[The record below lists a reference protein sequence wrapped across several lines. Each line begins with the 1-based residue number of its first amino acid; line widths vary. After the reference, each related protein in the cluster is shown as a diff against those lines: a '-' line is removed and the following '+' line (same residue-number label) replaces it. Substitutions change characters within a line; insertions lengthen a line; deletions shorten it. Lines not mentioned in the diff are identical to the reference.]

1 MERVAILSQDNPK
14 DRILDLA
21 ERLFFRFGYQRV
33 TTEEIAREAGVSKR
47 TLYEM
52 FPSKT
57 DIVAQSFER
66 AERDVDAF
74 LAETAFDSCDTY
86 FPNLS
91 TFLHLIVTVHS
102 RYSEPM
108 MADLKIAD
116 EALHSRITSF
126 HRRYLS
132 ERLRDVLRQGV
143 EVRCVRHDISLDV
156 MTVIITTA
164 VQFLLHPDTPS
175 APQSDER
182 PTPQMVFSTLLD
194 GILVA

>member
-1 MERVAILSQDNPK
+1 MEGNAILSQETPK
-14 DRILDLA
+14 DRILDIA

-52 FPSKT
+52 FPAKT
-57 DIVAQSFER
+57 DIVVQSFER
-66 AERDVDAF
+66 VEQDVDAF
-74 LAETAFDSCDTY
+74 LLGTAFDNCDTY
-86 FPNLS
+86 FTNLS
-91 TFLHLIVTVHS
+91 TFLHLIVAVHS

-108 MADLKIAD
+108 MDDLKVAD
-116 EALHSRITSF
+116 EAMHARITSF
-126 HRRYLS
+126 HRQYLS
-132 ERLRDVLRQGV
+132 ERLRDILRQGV
-143 EVRCVRHDISLDV
+143 EVQCVRQDISLDV

-164 VQFLLHPDTPS
+164 IQFLLHPDTPS

-182 PTPQMVFSTLLD
+182 PTPQIVFSTLMD

>member
-1 MERVAILSQDNPK
+1 MEGVAVLNQETPK
-14 DRILDLA
+14 DRILDLS

-52 FPSKT
+52 FPSKS
-57 DIVAQSFER
+57 DIVVQSFER
-66 AERDVDAF
+66 AEREVDAF
-74 LAETAFDSCDTY
+74 LRGTAFDNCDTY
-86 FPNLS
+86 ITNLS

-108 MADLKIAD
+108 MDDLKVAE
-116 EALHSRITSF
+116 EALHARITAF
-126 HRRYLS
+126 QRQYVS
-132 ERLRDVLRQGV
+132 ERLRDILRQGV
-143 EVRCVRHDISLDV
+143 EVQCVRNDISLDV

-175 APQSDER
+175 APQSDEK
-182 PTPQMVFSTLLD
+182 PTPQIVFSTLMD
-194 GILVA
+194 GILVP